1 MVAGKQEP
9 RDRRDGGGARR
20 AEPESRRGGTTKR
33 YSVTAKR
40 ALLEAYER
48 SGLPQKA
55 FCAEHGITTT
65 SLCKWRRDFAAH
77 GEAGL
82 APKKPRRKAKGKAR
96 GAYPVEQRRQAVEA
110 YRASD
115 LSRADFAKTW
125 GVSERTLAGWLK
137 RYEQSGPKGLER
149 KPHARKAKP
158 TAPFALRE
166 AITDW
171 KRRFP
176 HYGLRRIRDAL
187 RRFSGLQASVPQIR
201 QTLQDEQLATP
212 SAPKKTR
219 RKRPAPRRFER
230 SRPRELWQSDIT
242 SLWLSRQQRRV
253 YLTVFLDDFSRY
265 VVSWALHTHQRGEIV
280 CEALLDGIARYG
292 RPKEVLTDQ
301 GRQYFTWRG
310 KGRFQRLLEKEGIRH
325 VVSRTHHPETLG
337 KTERLWSTVQKELWE
352 RVMPDDLVEARAR
365 LGHFFDHYNFF
376 RPHQGIDGLVPADR
390 FFGAEDAVRRTI
402 EARLQENAI
411 ALALGETPRAPVFLS
426 GRVGDKDVS
435 LHGEH
440 GALVICTPDG
450 ARQELRIEDLGGPE
464 HGSEEEEAAARAGQA
479 EDAGGAEDAG
489 AGEGALGERERGG
502 ADAGASDQRRDPGVL
517 AGQGDQAGGGAGAG
531 GEAAADLA
539 AEPAGA
545 GGYGGGT
552 SEAATQEEVRDGA
565 FASRGGPEGPQEADR
580 GAGAGAGDR
589 AGRDRASARPARE
602 PRDEDA
608 ARQQGGREKKRDA
621 EEGGPQA
628 SERRSGRGSGRD
640 ASDGV
645 SGGGSPR

>member
-1 MVAGKQEP
+1 MVAGKQDP

-48 SGLPQKA
+48 SGLTQKA
-55 FCAEHGITTT
+55 FCAEQGITTT

-82 APKKPRRKAKGKAR
+82 APKKPRKKAKGKPR

-110 YRASD
+110 YRASG
-115 LSRADFAKTW
+115 LSRKDFAKTW
-125 GVSERTLAGWLK
+125 GVSERTLSDWLK
-137 RYEQSGPKGLER
+137 RYDEGGPKGLER
-149 KPHARKAKP
+149 KRRATPAPRP
-158 TAPFALRE
+158 APFALRR
-166 AITDW
+166 AITGW

-187 RRFSGLQASVPQIR
+187 RRFSGLHASVPQIR

-212 SAPKKTR
+212 PAPKKTR

-280 CEALLDGIARYG
+280 CEALLDGVARYG
-292 RPKEVLTDQ
+292 RPSEVLTDQ

-310 KGRFQRLLEKEGIRH
+310 KGRFQKLLEKEGIRH
-325 VVSRTHHPETLG
+325 VVSRAHHPETLG

-365 LGHFFDHYNFF
+365 LAHFFDHYNFF

-390 FFGAEDAVRRTI
+390 FFGAEDAVRKTI
-402 EARLQENAI
+402 EARLQQNAI

-435 LHGEH
+435 LHGEQ

-450 ARQELRIEDLGGPE
+450 QRQELRIEDLGGPE
-464 HGSEEEEAAARAGQA
+464 DGDEAKEAAPRAGQA

-489 AGEGALGERERGG
+489 AGARAVGERERGG
-502 ADAGASDQRRDPGVL
+502 AAAGAQNERRDPGVL
-517 AGQGDQAGGGAGAG
+517 AGADEQAGGGGAAG

-539 AEPAGA
+539 AESAGA

-552 SEAATQEEVRDGA
+552 FKAAPEEEVHDGTPA
-565 FASRGGPEGPQEADR
+565 ARGGPEGPAEADR
-580 GAGAGAGDR
+580 GAGTGARDR
-589 AGRDRASARPARE
+589 TGRDRAFARPARE
-602 PRDEDA
+602 PHDEDA
-608 ARQQGGREKKRDA
+608 ARHEDGREKKTDA
-621 EEGGPQA
+621 EEGGPQE
-628 SERRSGRGSGRD
+628 SERGSGRGSGRD
-640 ASDGV
+640 ESDGV
-645 SGGGSPR
+645 SEGRSPR